1 MKFLLKRYVFISAIF
16 SLVTT
21 TVSAEPYHLVA
32 GSSALGF
39 RENDK
44 QNVNLGFNSAFN
56 TLLSSENVKC
66 DFKSFDS
73 SEELAKAISKQ
84 QVNGFFGSPIEF
96 LQSETY
102 FLTNPLASGV
112 FGQKLKSKILL
123 VVRKDSGINSIEQ
136 LKGKKLSTQKSIA
149 SDVGG
154 LYMETLFLEH
164 QLPSMKNFFSEIQN
178 SETSNTALVDLFFKK
193 VDVTLMSET
202 QFDIATEL
210 NPQLRAQTKILEA
223 SEPYLIFVAALSK
236 NTPEQ
241 EVNGIKNSLFN
252 VHKTAKGRNILN
264 LMKMQGFQEI
274 ASTELDNV
282 RALVEKNK
290 RLKAQQYEH

>member
-1 MKFLLKRYVFISAIF
+1 MKFLLKRFVFISAIF

-66 DFKSFDS
+66 EFKSFDS

-210 NPQLRAQTKILEA
+210 NPQLRTQTKILEA

-236 NTPEQ
+236 NTPDQ

>member
-1 MKFLLKRYVFISAIF
+1 MKFLLKRFVFISTIF

-210 NPQLRAQTKILEA
+210 NPQLRTQTKILEA

-290 RLKAQQYEH
+290 RLKAQQHEH